1 MKIIL
6 ILYFFILFI
15 LLVPGLLLKQ
25 SSLLHSLL
33 FALLLYFTFPI
44 IDKSI
49 HENFKQNDVNVSF
62 SNTISSAPQG
72 NSLGNLLVSAFEELS
87 EMQVNIAHG
96 KKILAAA
103 NGGEEEINELKE
115 LIDKTEMT
123 LKKLKIRYAKLEDMK
138 DSVKELTTTYN
149 TLVVKDKKLTEDFDK
164 CELKTVNGEGLIFK
178 KGEDIK
184 KIKKDIKAKT
194 SETVKLN
201 GLTKLTENKFPS
213 MNKKIK
219 DKIQK
224 CNLQHLNDPWIK
236 EYV

>member
-1 MKIIL
+1 MLNYFHISLYTNMKIIL

-115 LIDKTEMT
+115 LIDD
-123 LKKLKIRYAKLEDMK
+123 IMK
-138 DSVKELTTTYN
+138 ADEFEGEAELLMSSKVFYLN
-149 TLVVKDKKLTEDFDK
+149 FKDLLVMLW
-164 CELKTVNGEGLIFK
+164 CSQ
-178 KGEDIK
+178 
-184 KIKKDIKAKT
+184 A
-194 SETVKLN
+194 S
-201 GLTKLTENKFPS
+201 
-213 MNKKIK
+213 
-219 DKIQK
+219 
-224 CNLQHLNDPWIK
+224 
-236 EYV
+236 